1 MATAKNT
8 SPKKRAIEYICTY
21 CGAKKVITENLG
33 RPDPGTCL
41 RKGKGVNGKGKPH
54 SWVRNRVL

>member
-1 MATAKNT
+1 MITAKNT
-8 SPKKRAIEYICTY
+8 PPRKRAIEYICTY

-54 SWVRNRVL
+54 SWVRNRIL